1 MPAAALREPAD
12 RLLVHMENV
21 QDDARKFDATLQ
33 LDRRPLD
40 ARGLAYSAAIGVGAA
55 RILASLGRDF
65 NLSAVAIEVF

>member
-1 MPAAALREPAD
+1 MSCTGSDLVGNLGVALVILACPG
-12 RLLVHMENV
+12 
-21 QDDARKFDATLQ
+21 LQ
-33 LDRRPLD
+33 LERLD